1 MGNSKAAPSTPPGI
15 APMEPGAPAE
25 NPEVAVASLDIWSL
39 ILKDKNPAGKS
50 ANSAKRG
57 NEATAIF
64 CGGKGSGKSTLI
76 DKFTNPESTK
86 ANKPTAALEYK
97 SARKD
102 MKNGEHKLV
111 HLWEL
116 GGGSQLC
123 SLLEC
128 ALKKETF
135 SGTVCIVV
143 VDLSKPEE
151 IVSIAQFWFQRFRER
166 AQQVLS
172 ELQSMGEDSETLN
185 LGRENGSAECCGLPV
200 YLLAH
205 KCAGIREAE
214 PVLQKTVAKTLR
226 SLALEMGATLLYT
239 DSYEKVTI
247 QVFRKLLNHDVF
259 GTEPMQVLTTDYKKR
274 PLAITVGCDT
284 AEKISGEDSGGTNP
298 TVDAWGQK
306 LKDISGSKSIDEID
320 GKASVLELA
329 QYEEANVNAARE
341 QKDQE
346 LVQYRKKCEREAGE
360 ALALLGKRREE
371 DQQGKKVKQGRRRS
385 AEKQ

>member
-1 MGNSKAAPSTPPGI
+1 MGKAAPSTPPGI

-151 IVSIAQFWFQRFRER
+151 IVAIAQFWFRQFQAR
-166 AQQVLS
+166 AKLVKQ
-172 ELQSMGEDSETLN
+172 ELESMGEDSETLN
-185 LGRENGSAECCGLPV
+185 LGRENGSPECFGLPV

-205 KCAGIREAE
+205 KCAGIRDAE

-306 LKDISGSKSIDEID
+306 LQAMCGSKTIEEID

-329 QYEEANVNAARE
+329 QYEEASVNAARE

-346 LVQYRKKCEREAGE
+346 LVQYRKKCEREEGE

-371 DQQGKKVKQGRRRS
+371 EGQSKKVRSGRRKS